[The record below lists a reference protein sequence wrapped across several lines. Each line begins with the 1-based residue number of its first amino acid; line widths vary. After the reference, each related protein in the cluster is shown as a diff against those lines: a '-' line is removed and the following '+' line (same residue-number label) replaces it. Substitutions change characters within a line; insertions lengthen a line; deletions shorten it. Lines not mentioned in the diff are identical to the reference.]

1 MPGAAPPADTA
12 RRYRPRGQKASCY
25 SAAPV
30 FPVVHGHGRQN
41 MSEDNLILPEAVL
54 ADATTEAVEAAEAPK
69 PARRKATA
77 RRKTPAPAADD
88 ALSEV
93 IAASPAEEGAPPAKP
108 KAKRAPRKPKVAEV
122 VQVDTVTADLFATP
136 PEVTPEPALEQ
147 PAAGQ
152 PDEPV
157 STASVP
163 HDAAPTEAPALALTP
178 AEEVVSPL
186 DVPTVAESE
195 GIDEPAE
202 DEPAGAEIDSPAA
215 PRRKRKRRR
224 GRGERV
230 PAVQG
235 EQVEMPGLGEAD
247 GESASLE
254 CGDPLSEEAGEAA
267 PSVAAAAEPEAL
279 PPLTIVS
286 LGLEQPPVLSAAAQ
300 AALRAARLVLGSAD
314 ALDRLQGLA
323 PDAPQ
328 RLCAADSVHL
338 EVRSAGHAGNVLVVV
353 GDAAG
358 DGPVPELLAELGPAH
373 VRVLPGVGR
382 VQAACSALGLSAEI
396 VSVVDLRRAP
406 LAALRGQLRAHR
418 LLAVP
423 VADAEAPRAVARLL
437 LDSGFAQARVW
448 VCEFPASGLQA
459 QAWLASELVELREQ
473 MDARAVLVIAT
484 GPSSGVFSEL
494 PGLSDAALGDG
505 APAALPLA
513 ARLLALAWLQPA
525 AWESGWAIS
534 DGEAS
539 LALEWA
545 RAVPTARVRA
555 VGIEPSLL
563 GVSLQDAGIG
573 ENLAATPASSPLRCR
588 EWPMPDAVFIRGG
601 VGLSD
606 WLAATWARLAP
617 GGRLVATAEDD
628 QARADLLAF
637 SAEVPAE
644 AWQEVGL
651 ARGETVAGRLR
662 FAPGA
667 PVRLALWRKPALS

>member
-1 MPGAAPPADTA
+1 
-12 RRYRPRGQKASCY
+12 
-25 SAAPV
+25 
-30 FPVVHGHGRQN
+30 

-54 ADATTEAVEAAEAPK
+54 ADATTEAAEAAEAPK
-69 PARRKATA
+69 PARRKAPA
-77 RRKTPAPAADD
+77 RSTRKKTPDPASVD
-88 ALSEV
+88 AIPEAGEV
-93 IAASPAEEGAPPAKP
+93 SPTEEGGAPAKP
-108 KAKRAPRKPKVAEV
+108 KAKRAPRKPKAAEV
-122 VQVDTVTADLFATP
+122 VQVDIVTADLFATP
-136 PEVTPEPALEQ
+136 LEVTPEPAPEL
-147 PAAGQ
+147 PAVDRPEVPASAV
-152 PDEPV
+152 PV
-157 STASVP
+157 VQ
-163 HDAAPTEAPALALTP
+163 DAAPAEAPAPLP
-178 AEEVVSPL
+178 A
-186 DVPTVAESE
+186 VAEAVVAPLEVQSAIEPE
-195 GIDEPAE
+195 GIDEAAE
-202 DEPAGAEIDSPAA
+202 DELPGAETDGPTA

-224 GRGERV
+224 GRGERT
-230 PAVQG
+230 PAVPG

-247 GESASLE
+247 EEPAALESSDALFV
-254 CGDPLSEEAGEAA
+254 EAGEVA
-267 PSVAAAAEPEAL
+267 PPADVADEPEAL

-286 LGLEQPPVLSAAAQ
+286 LGLEQPPVLCAAARS
-300 AALRAARLVLGSAD
+300 ALQSARLVLGSAD

-323 PDAPQ
+323 LDVPQ

-358 DGPVPELLAELGPAH
+358 DGPAPELLAELGPAH
-373 VRVLPGVGR
+373 VRVVPGVGR

-448 VCEFPASGLQA
+448 VCEFLASGLQA
-459 QAWLASELVELREQ
+459 RAWLASELVELREQ

-563 GVSLQDAGIG
+563 GVSLQEAGIG

-644 AWQEVGL
+644 AWEEVSL